1 MNLIKKYKTYIIQ
14 IGIALLIGGLSS
26 LATMGNFDIFDNITK
41 PPLTPPMW
49 VFPVVWGILFVLM
62 GIGAALVYKTA
73 GYIPFVYWLQL
84 AVNFLWSIIFFNM
97 QAYLFAFI
105 WLLLL
110 LALIII
116 MFIEF
121 YKINK
126 TAAYLQI
133 PYILWVT
140 FAGYLTFA
148 IWLLNK

>member
-14 IGIALLIGGLSS
+14 IAIALAIGGLSS
-26 LATMGNFDIFDNITK
+26 LAAMGNFDMFDHIAK
-41 PPLTPPMW
+41 PPLSPPMW
-49 VFPVVWGILFVLM
+49 IFPVVWTILFVLM
-62 GIGAALVYKTA
+62 GIGAALVYETN

-97 QAYLFAFI
+97 QSYLFAFI

-110 LALIII
+110 LVLIIT
-116 MFIEF
+116 MFTEF

-126 TAAYLQI
+126 KAAKLQI
-133 PYILWVT
+133 PYIIWVT